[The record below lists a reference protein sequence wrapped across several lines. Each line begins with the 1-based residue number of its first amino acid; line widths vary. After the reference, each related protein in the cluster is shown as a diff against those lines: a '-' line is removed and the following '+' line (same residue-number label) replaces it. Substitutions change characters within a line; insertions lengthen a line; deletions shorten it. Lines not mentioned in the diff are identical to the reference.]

1 MPMVQLSTTNED
13 IVEVNS
19 TISPNTSLKTTLRRK
34 RHKEQVQNIS
44 IPTPPKSLL
53 FQSSDRPKIL
63 TNGSLKNHLH
73 EHSSWEWKKVLYLKQ
88 NVPDNYVPE
97 SFLQDL
103 RKNVNLEKYQ
113 LMDIIKATS
122 ALTQQLTSI
131 VILISMFIFFDHYGH
146 QEAIVSLLVISIL
159 VTTSILYLTTIFILP
174 KNNSKYHHGDNSK
187 LKTNSIP
194 NSVFAEIKS
203 SIIFL
208 VTGFAMSPILRTLTE
223 TISTDTIYAM
233 VTIMMLIHLSFNNYG
248 INAAIVSQPIS
259 LNAAFFA
266 SVCLASRL
274 QTAFQSFAFLTF
286 AIDIFVL
293 SSFVY
298 SKLPLKSSAK
308 MTMTFIFT
316 GMAIVMLFYTF
327 VTVFCY
333 LFIFLIIFINFICPF
348 GFYKMQEYKENI
360 YGPWDEAI
368 IDRSNFTFKRTLSMS
383 SPTSPSSS
391 SKTFLNHVKTSNH
404 LKNKSIN
411 NNILNQQSSFNH
423 FHKYNQ

>member
-174 KNNSKYHHGDNSK
+174 KNNM
-187 LKTNSIP
+187 
-194 NSVFAEIKS
+194 FAEIKS

-333 LFIFLIIFINFICPF
+333 LFIFLIVFINFICPF

>member
-103 RKNVNLEKYQ
+103 RKNGKLFTLHMLLESFYNHLFIYAVNLEKYQ

-348 GFYKMQEYKENI
+348 GFYKMQEYKE
-360 YGPWDEAI
+360 YVV
-368 IDRSNFTFKRTLSMS
+368 MM
-383 SPTSPSSS
+383 
-391 SKTFLNHVKTSNH
+391 
-404 LKNKSIN
+404 IN
-411 NNILNQQSSFNH
+411 NYHLLLNFISTLEIYMDHGTKQ
-423 FHKYNQ
+423 